1 MLMRIALSFILAGLG
16 WALAACSPL
25 PESHAASGN
34 PQMETPPREVLIVF
48 SGNTLGEL
56 KPCGCAKEED
66 QGGIERRMGYLKN
79 VVPEG
84 DDLLFVDLGD
94 NFKESTRQGRIKA
107 RYLMAAMSRMGYDAV
122 TLGDRDL
129 LYGNEFLKKQEGIP
143 WLVSNMQIE
152 GMDLKRYRIKNF
164 YTGLRVAVLAVA
176 DPDLFYVSGHSQITM
191 QDPAKAVSELLKE
204 IEQGGPPDLVVLL
217 THMKR
222 KKALGLLDL
231 DGVDVVINGH
241 IEDESDQI
249 DMQSVQKNGK
259 IFAQAAPLGQ
269 KMGELRV
276 TVDGGNKTYKH
287 RMVRLDSKIP
297 DDAEMT
303 ALHDEYNQ
311 EIEALFFETLKA
323 KRAKDR
329 TQVYATESTCKTC
342 HADTHETWSGSR
354 HAHAYATLKEVN
366 KSFDPECLKCHTT
379 GFEKPGGFISEI
391 DTPELKNVQCEMC
404 HGARLDHS
412 RAPQGKFAEEARGA
426 CSQCHVPKHSPN
438 FNYETYWPK
447 IRH

>member
-1 MLMRIALSFILAGLG
+1 MRTALSFILAGLG

-25 PESHAASGN
+25 PESHASSGN
-34 PQMETPPREVLIVF
+34 PPTDSPPREVLIVF

-66 QGGIERRMGYLKN
+66 QGGIERRMGYLNSVTPK
-79 VVPEG
+79 ES
-84 DDLLFVDLGD
+84 DLLFVDLGD

-107 RYLMAAMSRMGYDAV
+107 RYLMTAMARMNYDAV

-129 LYGNEFLKKQEGIP
+129 LYGNEFLKKQDGIP
-143 WLVSNMQIE
+143 WLASNMRIE
-152 GMDLKRYRIKNF
+152 GMDPPRYRLKIFDN
-164 YTGLRVAVLAVA
+164 GLKAAVLAVA

-191 QDPAKAVSELLKE
+191 QDPAEAVKELLPE
-204 IEQGGPPDLVVLL
+204 IKQGGQPDLVVLL
-217 THMKR
+217 THMKHE
-222 KKALGLLDL
+222 KALGLLDL

-241 IEDESDQI
+241 IEGESDKI
-249 DMQSVQKNGK
+249 DMQPVRKGQK

-276 TVDGGNKTYKH
+276 KVEGGEKTYEH

-329 TQVYATESTCKTC
+329 AQVYAAESTCKTC
-342 HADTHETWSGSR
+342 HADAHETWSGSR

-379 GFEKPGGFISEI
+379 GFEQPGGFISEI

-404 HGARLDHS
+404 HGARLEHS
-412 RAPQGKFAEEARGA
+412 RAPAGGFAEEARGA

>member
-16 WALAACSPL
+16 WALVACSPL
-25 PESHAASGN
+25 PESHASSQKLQ
-34 PQMETPPREVLIVF
+34 PTSSQQELLIVF

-66 QGGIERRMGYLKN
+66 QGGIERRMGYLKS

-84 DDLLFVDLGD
+84 HALLFVDLGD
-94 NFKESTRQGRIKA
+94 NFKEPTRQGRIKA
-107 RYLMAAMSRMGYDAV
+107 RYLMSAMARMGYDAV

-129 LYGNEFLKKQEGIP
+129 LYGNEFLKKQEGLP
-143 WLVSNMQIE
+143 WLTSNMRIK
-152 GMDLKRYRIKNF
+152 GMDPPRYRIQTYDN
-164 YTGLRVAVLAVA
+164 GLKVAVLAVA

-191 QDPAKAVSELLKE
+191 QDPATAVRDLLPE
-204 IEQGGPPDLVVLL
+204 IAQGGQPDVVVLL
-217 THMKR
+217 THMER
-222 KKALGLLDL
+222 KKALKLVDI

-241 IEDESDQI
+241 IEDESDTI
-249 DMQSVQKNGK
+249 DMQAVRKGQKV
-259 IFAQAAPLGQ
+259 FAQAAPLGQ

-276 TVDGGNKTYKH
+276 TVYGEKKTYEH

-297 DDAEMT
+297 DDAGMT

-342 HADTHETWSGSR
+342 HAGAHATWSDSR

-412 RAPQGKFAEEARGA
+412 RAPQGGFAEEARGA